1 MTYTVKVEENKE
13 LGCFIQ
19 LPDTLL
25 NDLGW
30 REDDNIEWVDNK
42 NGSFTLKKIT
52 HNNTQTKG
60 AIATHT
66 VNYKY
71 EPRD

>member
-13 LGCFIQ
+13 LGYFIQ

-25 NDLGW
+25 NTLGW

-42 NGSFTLKKIT
+42 NGSFTLKKIIY
-52 HNNTQTKG
+52 NNTQTKG
-60 AIATHT
+60 AIASHT
-66 VNYKY
+66 VNYNY
-71 EPRD
+71 EVRD